1 MPEPEFLTETR
12 DSYDTIA
19 ATYTEWICGELD
31 IRPVDRAMLRA
42 FAEIV
47 ATTANTRIADIG
59 CGPGRVTSYLTNLG
73 ADVFGIDLSSGMIE
87 QARAAYPTLS
97 FEVGSMLDLPFDDH
111 TLGGIVAWYSIIHVP
126 DELLPQVF
134 SEFHRTLASGG
145 YLLLGFQVGDQV
157 SHRDDAAGHPVSL
170 DFRYRQVDAVAAL
183 LNESGFDVRTR
194 LTREPDE
201 HPDFPERSPQGF
213 VIARSTGSAA

>member
-1 MPEPEFLTETR
+1 MPEPEFLSETR
-12 DSYDTIA
+12 HSYDTIA
-19 ATYTEWICGELD
+19 ATYTEWVRGELD

-42 FAEIV
+42 FVEIV
-47 ATTANTRIADIG
+47 STSPHPRIADIG
-59 CGPGRVTSYLTNLG
+59 CGPGRVTSYLSGLG
-73 ADVFGIDLSSGMIE
+73 GDAFGIDLSSGMIE
-87 QARAAYPTLS
+87 QARAAYPALS
-97 FEVGSMLDLPFDDH
+97 FEVGSMLDLPLDDSI
-111 TLGGIVAWYSIIHVP
+111 LGGIVAWYSIIHVP

-134 SEFHRTLASGG
+134 GEFRRTLVSGG

-157 SHRDDAAGHPVSL
+157 SHRDEAAGHAVSL

-183 LNESGFDVRTR
+183 LWECGFDVRTR

-213 VIARSTGSAA
+213 VIARSDSSAA